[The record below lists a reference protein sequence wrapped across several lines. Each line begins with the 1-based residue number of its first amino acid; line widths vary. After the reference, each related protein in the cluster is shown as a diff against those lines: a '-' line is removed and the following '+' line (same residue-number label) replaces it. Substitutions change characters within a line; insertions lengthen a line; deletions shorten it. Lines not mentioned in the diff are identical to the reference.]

1 MSGVQIFFDQEEDWM
16 PGQHINDLQ
25 QRLYMQYRLKHSV
38 PAAAAK
44 AGFSPSTGYRI
55 EADSRLPSEKKTKR
69 ERRRPDPLDGI
80 FDEEVVPMLSQAPG
94 LRPIGIFRELCKRHP
109 ELDAN
114 VRRTLER
121 RIREWRAIHGEDQ
134 EVIFRQ
140 VHEPGH
146 MGLSDFTDASELKVT
161 IDGQHFEYLLYHFRL
176 AYSGFEHA
184 EIVEGG
190 ESFAALTSGL
200 QNALWSLGGAPID
213 HRTDSLSA
221 AFKNLK
227 VDAADDL
234 TVRYKALCAHYGMKP
249 SRNNRG
255 VAHENGAIEGSHGD
269 LKRELEDALLLRGT
283 TDFPDVAS
291 FSAFIDEII
300 GRRNARRI
308 KEIAIEQQSLQPLP
322 EQRQTEGE
330 DEIVHVTS
338 SGGFTLRRVFYSV
351 PSRLIGH
358 RLRARLFKEHIE
370 LFLGGTFLMELPRV
384 RGRLGPHQHVVNYRH
399 IIHSLRKKPGAL
411 PRLAYR
417 EQLFPRD
424 AYRKLYHAAMEA
436 LPERNAC
443 RLMVELLALA
453 HERNVEAELAEAIQD
468 ELDAGRLP
476 TLEAMR
482 DRFAPNP
489 AHVPQINVVLG
500 ALCDYDKLIGAGKE
514 VMA

>member
-1 MSGVQIFFDQEEDWM
+1 M
-16 PGQHINDLQ
+16 PGHHITDLQ
-25 QRLYMQYRLKHSV
+25 QRLYMQSRLKHSV
-38 PAAAAK
+38 PVAAAK

-55 EADSRLPSEKKTKR
+55 EADTRLPSEKKTKR
-69 ERRRPDPLDGI
+69 GRRRPDPLEGI
-80 FDEEVVPMLSQAPG
+80 FEEEVVPMLKQAPG
-94 LRPIGIFRELCKRHP
+94 LRSVSIFRELCKRHP
-109 ELDAN
+109 DLDAS

-146 MGLSDFTDASELKVT
+146 MSLSDFTNASELKVT
-161 IDGQHFEYLLYHFRL
+161 IGGQHFDYLLYHFRL

-200 QNALWSLGGAPID
+200 QNALWSLGGAPRD

-227 VDAADDL
+227 ADAADDL
-234 TVRYKALCAHYGMKP
+234 TVRYQALCAHYGMKP

-283 TDFPDVAS
+283 SDFADVAS
-291 FSAFIDEII
+291 FAAFIDEII
-300 GRRNARRI
+300 GQRNARRA
-308 KEIAIEQQSLQPLP
+308 KEIAIERESLRPLP
-322 EQRQTEGE
+322 ERRQLEGE
-330 DEIVHVTS
+330 DKIVYVTS
-338 SGGFTLRRVFYSV
+338 AGGFTLSKVFYSV

-358 RLRARLFKEHIE
+358 HLRVRLFKEHIE
-370 LFLGGTFLMELPRV
+370 LFLGGTFLMELTRV
-384 RGRLGPHQHVVNYRH
+384 RGKPGARQHAVNYRH
-399 IIHSLRKKPGAL
+399 VIHSLRKKPGAL

-443 RLMVELLALA
+443 RLTVELLALA
-453 HERNVEAELAEAIQD
+453 HERNVEAELAKAIQD
-468 ELDAGRLP
+468 ELDAARLP
-476 TLEAMR
+476 TLEGMR
-482 DRFAPNP
+482 ARFAPNP
-489 AHVPQINVVLG
+489 IHMPQINVMLG
-500 ALCDYDKLIGAGKE
+500 ALGDYDKLISTGKE